1 MSNIQIYYVCPD
13 SVKRN
18 LLKLE
23 INLDIN
29 IQLGDMYLDQIYDEI
44 KNDPY
49 FCRGEETISY
59 NYFLSL
65 IKNDITLYASLDD
78 RVVGVLNFM
87 FNEKDG
93 ERIINFNGIC
103 CPIKCKGQGIGKKLI
118 KTLIMLAK
126 QTNTK
131 YIYLVCKGD
140 IFKYYSDKFGFEIT
154 REKKSFDSDEDEPG
168 LYYDEGPYYFMRLD
182 LSQVT
187 FVNKKTTFEESNK
200 EKEK

>member
-1 MSNIQIYYVCPD
+1 MSNIQIYYICPD
-13 SVKRN
+13 TIKRN
-18 LLKLE
+18 LSDSE
-23 INLDIN
+23 INLDVS
-29 IQLGDMYLDQIYDEI
+29 IQLGDKSLEKIYDEI

-49 FCRGEETISY
+49 FCRGEESISY

-65 IKNDITLYASLDD
+65 IKNDITLYASLDG

-103 CPIKCKGQGIGKKLI
+103 CPIKCAGQGIGKRLI
-118 KTLIMLAK
+118 YTLIHLGK

-140 IFKYYSDKFGFEIT
+140 IMNYYSNKFGFEIT
-154 REKKSFDSDEDEPG
+154 RAKTSFDSDEDEPG

-182 LSQVT
+182 LSEVT
-187 FVNKKTTFEESNK
+187 FVNKKGIHH
-200 EKEK
+200 